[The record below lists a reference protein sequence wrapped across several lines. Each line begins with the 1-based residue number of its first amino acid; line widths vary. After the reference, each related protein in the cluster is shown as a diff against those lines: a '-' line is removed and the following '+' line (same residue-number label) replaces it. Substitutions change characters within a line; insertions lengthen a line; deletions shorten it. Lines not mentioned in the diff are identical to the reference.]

1 MLWFLGKKGL
11 SADIFKWI
19 LATVAGAIIIVFFYR
34 FAFLHMGI
42 SETITERETVERF
55 IDELDAFGISS
66 SSSKS
71 IEIRT
76 DKELFFQCGSVGV
89 ENYAKDTQRIIY
101 APSKINANKIDMWT
115 ETWKFPFP
123 VTNFYY
129 LTDDKTKTIII
140 YDDNSVDFTK
150 DISFPKGFNVK
161 MVHKKNLDLDQINK
175 QAYLLDE
182 LHLVYL
188 TAVKDV
194 KNIVDKFSIITPD
207 VIEVDL
213 QKNRIN
219 YYNRHLDT
227 YYLGDEMLYGAF
239 IAPEQYECMQKKA
252 LERLWD
258 LAAVLEERARLLR
271 GKTDDTF
278 CGDTLFQLSAT
289 LKEIIGVEDGDE
301 LYNIKDR
308 IKEYDTLL
316 RQNDCVSA
324 Y

>member
-1 MLWFLGKKGL
+1 MLLFIGKRGL

-34 FAFLHMGI
+34 FAFQHMGI
-42 SETITERETVERF
+42 SDTITERETVERF

-71 IEIRT
+71 IEIRI

-89 ENYAKDTQRIIY
+89 ENYAKDTQRIVY
-101 APSKINANKIDMWT
+101 APPKLSANKINMWT

-140 YDDNSVDFTK
+140 YDDSSVDFVK
-150 DISFPKGFNVK
+150 DLSFPRGFDVK
-161 MVHKKNLDLDQINK
+161 TVHKKNLDLDEISK
-175 QAYLLDE
+175 QAYLLDG

-188 TAVKDV
+188 TPVKDV
-194 KNIVDKFSIITPD
+194 KSIVDKFKTITPD
-207 VIEVDL
+207 IIEVDV

-219 YYNRHLDT
+219 YYNNHLDT

-239 IAPEQYECMQKKA
+239 IAPEQYECMQRKA

-258 LAAVLEERARLLR
+258 LSAILEQRAKMLR
-271 GKTDDTF
+271 GKTDDTS
-278 CGDTLFQLSAT
+278 CSDTLFQLSLA
-289 LKEIIGVEDGDE
+289 LKGIIGVDDGDE
-301 LYNIKDR
+301 LHSIKDR
-308 IKEYDTLL
+308 IREYDTFL
-316 RQNDCVSA
+316 RQNDCASA